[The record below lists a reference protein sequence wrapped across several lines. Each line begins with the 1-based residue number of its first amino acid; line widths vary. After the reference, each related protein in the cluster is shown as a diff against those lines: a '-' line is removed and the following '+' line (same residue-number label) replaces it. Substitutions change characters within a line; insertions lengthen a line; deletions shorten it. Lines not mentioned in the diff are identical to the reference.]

1 MPPTFR
7 NLDPKPFILES
18 HPPTDIIVQGP
29 TRTRFTLHQIKSQTD
44 QLEAAN
50 ERLQSQIGCIGL
62 LANRAESADVKE
74 INEPADLVPLLFAHT
89 TYKSYA
95 EGWLN
100 ERRWDR
106 MGRWLATV
114 STRPV
119 DGFDTDGVESLD
131 GWIKQL
137 ESIGH
142 YLSCSS
148 GTTGK
153 PAMLSCTESD
163 IELSARINV
172 EGLLRATGLKRGEDR
187 KFFGLGPQFAAPR
200 EDAIRRAMIDAFSS
214 RYEPYQFGEGEPIT
228 IGSMVDMIT
237 LRRKLADGT
246 ARPNEIAEFEKVAA
260 QRAADMEAAAVKA
273 VDAVIEAR
281 SLPLLATGMFATL
294 YQIAEGIRAKG
305 HGGDDFNADNALMVA
320 GGLKGAALPTNYR
333 EYVLE
338 TFNVS
343 EERLYHM
350 YSMREINATFPLCQ
364 AGRYHVSPWVIMLPL
379 DVRGEQLL
387 DTGGGEIEARA
398 AFFDTSI
405 EGRWG
410 GVISGD
416 RVTVSFSKCDCGHQG
431 PTVGREITRYSDLP
445 GGDKITCA
453 GSIDAY
459 VRGVA

>member
-1 MPPTFR
+1 MTSATEQLVQLVGAKDCF
-7 NLDPKPFILES
+7 
-18 HPPTDIIVQGP
+18 DIAPDELLPVQ
-29 TRTRFTLHQIKSQTD
+29 LQ
-44 QLEAAN
+44 AAN
-50 ERLQSQIGCIGL
+50 ERLQSQIQTIPL
-62 LANRAESADVKE
+62 LANRAESGGVDE
-74 INEPADLVPLLFAHT
+74 IKTPADLVPLLFAHT
-89 TYKSYA
+89 TYKTYA
-95 EGWLN
+95 ERWLN
-100 ERRWDR
+100 EGQWDR

-119 DGFDTDGVESLD
+119 DGLDTAGVQTLD
-131 GWIKQL
+131 DWIKRL
-137 ESIGH
+137 ETVGH

-153 PAMLSCTESD
+153 PAMLSCTEGD
-163 IELSARINV
+163 IELSARINI
-172 EGLLRATGLKRGEDR
+172 ESLLWATGLTRGEDR
-187 KFFGLGPQFAAPR
+187 KFLGLGPQFAAPR
-200 EDAIRRAMIDAFSS
+200 EDAIRQAMVDCFSE
-214 RYEPYQFGEGEPIT
+214 RYPPYQFGDGEPIT
-228 IGSMVDMIT
+228 VGSMVDMIT

-246 ARPNEIAEFEKVAA
+246 ARPNEIAEFERIAA
-260 QRAADMEAAAVKA
+260 QRGADMETSAKKA

-281 SLPLLATGMFATL
+281 AVPLLATGMFATL

-305 HGGDDFNADNALMVA
+305 HGGDDFNPDNAMMVA
-320 GGLKGAALPTNYR
+320 GGLKGAVLPENYR

-338 TFNVS
+338 TLNVS
-343 EERLYHM
+343 EERLFHM

-364 AGRYHVSPWVIMLPL
+364 AGRYHISPWVIVLPL
-379 DVRGEQLL
+379 DAAGEQLL
-387 DTGGGEIEARA
+387 DAGTAEIEARA

-416 RVTVSFSKCDCGHQG
+416 RVSVSFAPCQCGRQG
-431 PTVGREITRYSDLP
+431 PTVGRDITRYADLP

>member
-1 MPPTFR
+1 MTSAVERLVGLVGADDCF
-7 NLDPKPFILES
+7 
-18 HPPTDIIVQGP
+18 DIAPADLLPV
-29 TRTRFTLHQIKSQTD
+29 

-50 ERLQSQIGCIGL
+50 ERLQSQISDIGL
-62 LANRAESADVKE
+62 LTNRAESAGVKE
-74 INEPADLVPLLFAHT
+74 ITDLADLVPLLFAHT

-100 ERRWDR
+100 ELRWDR

-119 DGFDTDGVESLD
+119 EGLDTDGVETLD
-131 GWIKQL
+131 DWIKQL
-137 ESIGH
+137 ETVGH

-153 PAMLSCTESD
+153 PAMLSCTEGD
-163 IELSARINV
+163 IELSAQINI
-172 EGLLRATGLKRGEDR
+172 EALLWATGLKRGEDR
-187 KFFGLGPQFAAPR
+187 KFLGLGPQFAAPR
-200 EDAIRRAMIDAFSS
+200 EDAIRQAMVDAFSS
-214 RYEPYQFGEGEPIT
+214 RYEPYQFGDGDPIT
-228 IGSMVDMIT
+228 VGSMVDMIT

-246 ARPNEIAEFEKVAA
+246 ARPNEIVEFERIAA
-260 QRAADMEAAAVKA
+260 QRAADMGTSAKKA
-273 VDAVIEAR
+273 IDAVIEAR

-294 YQIAEGIRAKG
+294 YQIAEGIQAKG
-305 HGGDDFNADNALMVA
+305 HGGDDFIPNNAMMVA
-320 GGLKGAALPTNYR
+320 GGLKGAVLPPNYR

-338 TFNVS
+338 TFNVA
-343 EERLYHM
+343 EERLYQM
-350 YSMREINATFPLCQ
+350 YSMREINATFPLCHS
-364 AGRYHVSPWVIMLPL
+364 GRYHISPWVIMLPL
-379 DVRGEQLL
+379 DTSGEQLL
-387 DTGGGEIEARA
+387 DVRDSEIEARA
-398 AFFDTSI
+398 AFFDISI

-416 RVTVSFSKCDCGHQG
+416 RVTVSFGKCVCGHQG

-453 GSIDAY
+453 GNIDAY